1 MSTLRAIATN
11 TKLLCDLRVQI
22 VAWKNLRIEQR
33 YLLNSHDLTEYFA
46 YRNDDTGFEKR
57 DHDIRISIGRGDLF
71 MVSSKSGRIITS
83 CAEASMYLVEYPG
96 FLIRNRVET
105 IRMPSYN
112 DIDTKG
118 RMVDTGDH
126 RCLIQ
131 TLTYGEMV
139 QRCNNRHQTVPDG
152 GQPQDPDTLIDRH
165 IIEESEKSADSEQVD
180 ESASNKR
187 SRLH

>member
-1 MSTLRAIATN
+1 MTTLRAIATD
-11 TKLLCDLRVQI
+11 TKLLRELRVQI

-33 YLLNSHDLTEYFA
+33 QLLNSHDLTEYIA
-46 YRNDDTGFEKR
+46 HRNDDAGFKKKDE
-57 DHDIRISIGRGDLF
+57 DIRISIGRGDLF
-71 MVSSKSGRIITS
+71 MVSNKTGRVITS

-105 IRMPSYN
+105 IRMPRYN
-112 DIDTKG
+112 NIDSKG
-118 RMVDTGDH
+118 RMVDTGNN

-131 TLTYGEMV
+131 TITYGEMV
-139 QRCNNRHQTVPDG
+139 QRCTDRNQTMPDG
-152 GQPQDPDTLIDRH
+152 VQPPQDPDTSVDRH
-165 IIEESEKSADSEQVD
+165 IIDEESAGPDQDV